1 MGCINNY
8 TYYYSSLYEY
18 SLGPSERIF
27 LLIKTILRIIKLIT
41 MFKLFPGR
49 RAESMES
56 LLSLSDVELGM
67 EEHAGDTEDVDY
79 HKRKIKR
86 RVSVVRVR
94 KMDYCICT
102 WRLQ

>member
-1 MGCINNY
+1 
-8 TYYYSSLYEY
+8 
-18 SLGPSERIF
+18 
-27 LLIKTILRIIKLIT
+27 
-41 MFKLFPGR
+41 MFKLFQGR

-86 RVSVVRVR
+86 RVSVVHVR
-94 KMDYCICT
+94 KMDYCTLYLEITMKFCV
-102 WRLQ
+102 RIQV